1 MLLSAFGG
9 KTVKAQESIMDHDFL
24 QMLQKYNINAVQKPL
39 SERLSE
45 QHRFKNF
52 SANAGNLLLDF
63 SRTGM
68 DEQALGQLLDLA
80 ADSGVEKARQRL
92 FNGENINFTEDRPA
106 LHMAMR
112 SDDVLNRLDKET
124 VTRVTQN
131 REHMLGFA
139 SAFAAGNL
147 PGNPDQPVRHIIHI
161 GIGGSV
167 LGPRLLI
174 EALARTSS
182 PQVHFL
188 SSIDAHLRTHLLASL
203 DPAATVVIVA
213 TKSFT
218 TGETLLHARRVLDWM
233 EQALG
238 RDVAL
243 QRLFAVSGNQA
254 AVDAF
259 GVSPENTLYLPDW
272 VGGRYSIWSAVSL
285 AAAAVMGEGG
295 FSEFLRGAADMDRH
309 FQTAALAENL
319 PVLMALTGIWHRN
332 ICAYPAQAVIPYDY
346 RLRSLPAYLQQ
357 LVMESNGKSVDSQGR
372 HINYETSPVLFGEPG
387 TDAQHSLFQMF
398 HQGTDIVPLS
408 FIGVIHPDHED
419 SEAHA
424 GLLANMLAQATALA
438 TGTAGLGGGEVPD
451 VHRQM
456 PGERPSDIILLDKL
470 TPYSLGQL
478 LALYEHKVFVES
490 VIWDINPFDQFGV
503 ELGKVVAKTIQPA
516 LQGLPDDIPESFGLT
531 DILEYIRDKK

>member
-1 MLLSAFGG
+1 MD
-9 KTVKAQESIMDHDFL
+9 QEFSRL
-24 QMLQKYNINAVQKPL
+24 LQKYNIIPAQKTL
-39 SERLSE
+39 SERLNE
-45 QHRFKNF
+45 PDRFNNF
-52 SANAGNLLLDF
+52 SKSTGALLLDF
-63 SRTGM
+63 SRTQM
-68 DEQALGQLLDLA
+68 DSQALAHLLEI
-80 ADSGVEKARQRL
+80 ADKSGVAEARKRL
-92 FNGENINFTEDRPA
+92 FDGENINFTENRPA

-112 SDDVLNRLDKET
+112 SDDVLARLDAET
-124 VTRVTQN
+124 VTRVTEN
-131 REHMLGFA
+131 RQRMLEFA
-139 SAFAAGNL
+139 TAFAAGHL
-147 PGNPDQPVRHIIHI
+147 PDKPDQQVRHIVHI

-174 EALARTSS
+174 EALGITSS

-188 SSIDAHLRTHLLASL
+188 SSVDAHHRTNLLASL
-203 DPAATVVIVA
+203 DPAETAVIIA

-218 TGETLLHARRVLDWM
+218 TGETLLHARRVLQWL

-238 RDVAL
+238 REAAL
-243 QRLFAVSGNQA
+243 QRLFAISGNQA

-259 GVSPENTLYLPDW
+259 GVSSANTLYLPDW

-295 FSEFLRGAADMDRH
+295 FSGFLRGAADMDQH
-309 FQTAALAENL
+309 FQETALADNL

-332 ICAYPAQAVIPYDY
+332 ICAYSAQAVIPYDS

-357 LVMESNGKSVDSQGR
+357 LVMESNGKSIDRQGR
-372 HINYETSPVLFGEPG
+372 HIDYGTSPVLFGEPG

-398 HQGTDIVPLS
+398 HQGTDVIPLS
-408 FIGVIHPDHED
+408 FIGVINPDHD
-419 SEAHA
+419 DKEAHA

-438 TGTAGLGGGEVPD
+438 TGTAGLGESETPDEVRPQSGREGGQGH

-456 PGERPSDIILLDKL
+456 PGERPSEIILLDKL
-470 TPYSLGQL
+470 NPYSLGQL

-516 LQGLPDDIPESFGLT
+516 LEDQSCNVPANYGLDA
-531 DILEYIRDKK
+531 ILDYIRGKK

>member
-24 QMLQKYNINAVQKPL
+24 QMLQKYNINAVQKLL

-92 FNGENINFTEDRPA
+92 FNGENINFTEGRPA

-147 PGNPDQPVRHIIHI
+147 PGNPAQPVRHIIHI

-174 EALARTSS
+174 EALGRASS

-188 SSIDAHLRTHLLASL
+188 SSVDAHLRTHLLASL

-516 LQGLPDDIPESFGLT
+516 LQGLPDDIPESFGLA